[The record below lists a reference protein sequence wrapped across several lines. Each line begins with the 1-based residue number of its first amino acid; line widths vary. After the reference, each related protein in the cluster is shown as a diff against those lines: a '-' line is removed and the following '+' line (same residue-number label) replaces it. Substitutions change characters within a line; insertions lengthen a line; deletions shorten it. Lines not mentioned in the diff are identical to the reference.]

1 MDFSLLGDWAAF
13 QLEHVRER
21 WRENFNATLDLARE
35 DSETFLRRL
44 FAVSESCY
52 LLNDL
57 FLFGFGAIEK
67 GRFSAFE
74 YRFGRGSRNWVP
86 TYRNQGLYVG
96 SRGGSG
102 CPPIPIT

>member
-1 MDFSLLGDWAAF
+1 MFENAGLKISTRHSTLR
-13 QLEHVRER
+13 VRIQR
-21 WRENFNATLDLARE
+21 L
-35 DSETFLRRL
+35 FLRRL

-67 GRFSAFE
+67 DRFSAFE